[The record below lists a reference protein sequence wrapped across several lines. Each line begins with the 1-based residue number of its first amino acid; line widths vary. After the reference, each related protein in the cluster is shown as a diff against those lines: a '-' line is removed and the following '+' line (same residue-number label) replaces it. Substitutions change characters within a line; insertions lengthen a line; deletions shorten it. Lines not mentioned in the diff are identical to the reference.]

1 MTLDD
6 SGNLYVAHYGM
17 GRIRVVSPDGRLLKS
32 YRAGNLSCSNV
43 AFAGQDMSQLYI
55 SGALHDG
62 DSPGAVFRL
71 DLSGVRGL
79 KVQPEK

>member
-1 MTLDD
+1 
-6 SGNLYVAHYGM
+6 M